1 MELIDTLNRTMKLAM
16 DEGLVDSYEEAQA
29 LFSSFRL
36 RIVVQPGFTAVHA
49 AEAAVLT
56 LLNSA
61 PKTFL
66 GGVDLVGPTDELCT
80 RAWFAGLT
88 LGEVAQD
95 LGVTIGAVVGEVPT
109 IYVGGDM
116 PETNTFCL
124 GISLQREGF
133 TLSPD
138 RCEMGTSD
146 CFVEAGVAA
155 AGAALN
161 EAFQHVYRKSPVA
174 GQRQICWKFP
184 DGGRVAPL
192 SSVWLIGLGHLGQAF
207 LWTAVLAGGNYLPQT
222 IRLSDFDKVSRSS
235 LSTSLLVKAKDI
247 GREKVTVVAEQLEL
261 LGVRVERDNQRL
273 ELNSAIVQSAQELV
287 VVAVDNVALRRSL
300 DLLRAKRLLE
310 GGIGDGAD
318 AFTRIQLHAF
328 PGPRKA
334 RDVWAGDDARAARAV
349 DISKPAYQSLVAES
363 GNQCGV
369 TMIAGRSIATPFV
382 GAFAGALLG
391 RLALDSSG
399 VEYAWNFDVSNL

>member
-1 MELIDTLNRTMKLAM
+1 MKLAM

>member
-95 LGVTIGAVVGEVPT
+95 LGVTIGAVVDEVPT